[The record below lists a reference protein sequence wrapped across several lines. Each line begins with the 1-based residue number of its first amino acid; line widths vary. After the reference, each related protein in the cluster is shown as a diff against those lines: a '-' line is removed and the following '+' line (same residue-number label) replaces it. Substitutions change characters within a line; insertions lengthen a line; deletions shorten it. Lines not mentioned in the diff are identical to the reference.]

1 MALNGLLLVDKPTD
15 CTSHD
20 VVARARRIFQMR
32 SIGHSG
38 TLDPLA
44 SGLMVLLL
52 GEGTKLSDYILSEN
66 KRYRVKLRL
75 GLTTDTL
82 DITGTTLS
90 QMTEPFMFTEDL
102 LVNVIQELTGTLQLP
117 VPMYSAVKIQGKK
130 MYEYARKNESVS
142 APVKEMTFFDL
153 KLVSFNLP
161 EAEFELSCSKG
172 SYIRAWVHKLGQKLG
187 CGAVMTELRRL
198 RSEPFCIENAVR
210 LEMIENQSSL
220 EKYRHAFISM
230 AEALPKWKAVRVMGR
245 EESLLRNGQIAKDLS
260 ARLILEQKQ
269 ALNTG
274 KSVGIRVLD
283 ANSRLL
289 ALLEAT
295 SDKGLKIR
303 RVFLEPISEMQ
314 KT

>member
-20 VVARARRIFQMR
+20 VVARARRIFKMR

-66 KRYRVKLRL
+66 KRYRLKLKL

-82 DITGTTLS
+82 DVTGTTLT
-90 QMTEPFMFTEDL
+90 QVTEPFTFTEDVV
-102 LVNVIQELTGTLQLP
+102 VNIIREQLTGTLQLP
-117 VPMYSAVKIQGKK
+117 VPMYSAVKIQGQKL
-130 MYEYARKNESVS
+130 YEYARKNESVE
-142 APVKEMTFFDL
+142 APIKVMTFFDIEL
-153 KLVSFNLP
+153 ISFNGV
-161 EAEFELSCSKG
+161 EAEVELSCSKG
-172 SYIRAWVHKLGQKLG
+172 SYIRAWVHELGQKLG

-198 RSEPFCIENAVR
+198 RSEPFSIENAVR
-210 LEMIENQSSL
+210 LETL
-220 EKYRHAFISM
+220 EDPQDLSNLEAFVSM
-230 AEALPKWKAVRVMGR
+230 AEALPTWKAVRVMGR
-245 EESLLRNGQIAKDLS
+245 EESLLRNGQIAKDLA

-269 ALNTG
+269 AVNSG
-274 KSVGIRVLD
+274 KTVGIRVLD
-283 ANSRLL
+283 SNSRLL

-295 SDKGLKIR
+295 PDKGLKIR
-303 RVFLEPISEMQ
+303 RVFLDVVQ
-314 KT
+314 NN

>member
-44 SGLMVLLL
+44 SGLMVLLM

-66 KRYRVKLRL
+66 KRYKLKLKL

-82 DITGTTLS
+82 DVTGQTLS
-90 QMTEPFMFTEDL
+90 TAPVTVTETEFRSTL
-102 LVNVIQELTGTLQLP
+102 QSMVGALQLP
-117 VPMYSAVKIQGKK
+117 VPMFSAVKIQGQK
-130 MYEYARKNESVS
+130 MYEYARKNEAVT
-142 APVKEMTFFDL
+142 APIKEMTFFDMQV
-153 KLVSFNLP
+153 VSLELP
-161 EAEFELSCSKG
+161 EAEIEISCSKG
-172 SYIRAWVHKLGQKLG
+172 SYIRAWVHELGQKLG

-198 RSEPFCIENAVR
+198 RSEPFSIENAVS
-210 LEMIENQSSL
+210 LESLENQASL
-220 EKYRHAFISM
+220 TAWPESFIGM
-230 AEALPKWKAVRVMGR
+230 AEALPTWKAIRIQGR
-245 EESLLRNGQIAKDLS
+245 DETLLRNGQIAKDLS

-269 ALNTG
+269 ALSTG
-274 KSVGIRVLD
+274 KTVGIRVLGS
-283 ANSRLL
+283 NSQLL

-295 SDKGLKIR
+295 PDKGLRIR
-303 RVFLEPISEMQ
+303 RVFLEPIS
-314 KT
+314 